1 VIGVAETFRILEDG
15 TPTGSSAINLHTLGT
30 RVNDTIVLQGA
41 GGGTCVGGDNDGLS
55 CTTDAECPPDGD
67 CAN

>member
-1 VIGVAETFRILEDG
+1 VIGVAETFRILEDT

-30 RVNDTIVLQGA
+30 RENDTILVQST
-41 GGGTCVGGDNDGLS
+41 GGGTCVGGLNDGLS

-67 CAN
+67 CQ